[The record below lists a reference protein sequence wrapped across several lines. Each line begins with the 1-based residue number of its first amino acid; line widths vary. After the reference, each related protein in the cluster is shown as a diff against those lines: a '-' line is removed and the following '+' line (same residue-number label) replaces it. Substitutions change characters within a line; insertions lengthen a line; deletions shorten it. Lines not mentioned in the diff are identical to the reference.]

1 MEEAVRAAL
10 SDLSSRDYL
19 APFHLHRFLHVL
31 TVLFVYFV
39 DSRARCVANLETT
52 TNYETLHCFDFVCDV
67 GCAECRCILYL
78 IFPPVAI
85 RGCLVFNFWG
95 VHG

>member
-39 DSRARCVANLETT
+39 ASVLFVYCVDSRAGCV
-52 TNYETLHCFDFVCDV
+52 
-67 GCAECRCILYL
+67 
-78 IFPPVAI
+78 
-85 RGCLVFNFWG
+85 LVTA
-95 VHG
+95 

>member
-39 DSRARCVANLETT
+39 ASVLFVYCVDSRAVEQGA
-52 TNYETLHCFDFVCDV
+52 
-67 GCAECRCILYL
+67 
-78 IFPPVAI
+78 
-85 RGCLVFNFWG
+85 
-95 VHG
+95 

>member
-39 DSRARCVANLETT
+39 DSRAGCVANLETT
-52 TNYETLHCFDFVCDV
+52 TKHCIALILSAMSDV
-67 GCAECRCILYL
+67 PNADVYCI
-78 IFPPVAI
+78 
-85 RGCLVFNFWG
+85 
-95 VHG
+95 

>member
-39 DSRARCVANLETT
+39 DSRAGCVANLETT
-52 TNYETLHCFDFVCDV
+52 TKPSIALILSAMTDV
-67 GCAECRCILYL
+67 PMYIVYCI
-78 IFPPVAI
+78 
-85 RGCLVFNFWG
+85 
-95 VHG
+95 